1 MDQDTIDIAIGIL
14 GTLVLLANITLIV
27 RNLLQKYNTKWVDN
41 PAQTVYNYDI
51 DTARSGNGLQS
62 S

>member
-27 RNLLQKYNTKWVDN
+27 RNLLQKYNTK
-41 PAQTVYNYDI
+41 
-51 DTARSGNGLQS
+51 
-62 S
+62 